1 MAYYGCVAKEVHMA
15 QTECNLGRMPSQSTS
30 EGQADTDLEDFERDE
45 LLHTLRLEEWFAT
58 AERGVPI
65 WCY

>member
-1 MAYYGCVAKEVHMA
+1 MAHKELA
-15 QTECNLGRMPSQSTS
+15 TESHQSTQNA
-30 EGQADTDLEDFERDE
+30 ELENDLEDFERDE
-45 LLHTLRLEEWFAT
+45 LLSTLPLEEWFAT

>member
-1 MAYYGCVAKEVHMA
+1 MA
-15 QTECNLGRMPSQSTS
+15 QTERNLARMPSRSTS

-65 WCY
+65 WCF

>member
-1 MAYYGCVAKEVHMA
+1 MELVVQNRRDCSLAF
-15 QTECNLGRMPSQSTS
+15 NPSQ
-30 EGQADTDLEDFERDE
+30 GAADTKPESDLEDFERDE
-45 LLHTLRLEEWFAT
+45 LLRTLRLEEWFAT